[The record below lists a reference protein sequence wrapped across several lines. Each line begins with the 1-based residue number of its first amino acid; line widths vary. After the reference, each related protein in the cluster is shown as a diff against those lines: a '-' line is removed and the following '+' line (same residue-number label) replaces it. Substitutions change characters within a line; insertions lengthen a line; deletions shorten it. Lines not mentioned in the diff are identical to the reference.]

1 MIDPKNITTISDLRF
16 KTDAVLK
23 QAQQSP
29 VFVFKRTTP
38 QGVLISYEEYEQM
51 KSSLEDYYL
60 SVKTESYEQ
69 EDKEQIKWTKHQD
82 VKKLLGLWTS
92 ISPAGAQIP

>member
-23 QAQQSP
+23 KAQQSP
-29 VFVFKRTTP
+29 VFVFKRTSP

-60 SVKTESYEQ
+60 SIKAESFEQ
-69 EDKEQIKWTKHQD
+69 ENKKKIKWTKHED
-82 VKKLLGLWTS
+82 VKKLIG
-92 ISPAGAQIP
+92 I